1 MAYYGTPE
9 QVSKYNGE
17 RAYESQLG
25 RMEGLAYECYDL
37 IARQRNSGASYVSVF
52 NVAWYSLQPLPFGKR
67 DVSAKPALSDGI
79 HFTEY
84 EEGRPGIQPE
94 RIGPYCSTFNPGYD
108 PALPLYR
115 TWPLFD
121 AIKAANAP
129 GGPAW
134 SPWAVMP
141 EKPGK
146 EIIKAENEYQTV
158 LFFGAADSPVKQLFE
173 SHGVVFPE
181 KMQVNGRTLLIADGN
196 IAPSE
201 KELKRLRDLTKQG
214 ADLWLWCPT
223 PVTLEDYNKLLPAK
237 LELDNRKAS
246 SFLPKNKSWTRG
258 LRNTDFYF
266 CEIQREDVSD
276 YGLKSDFADEGTVLL
291 EACNTN
297 WRAWNQRPE
306 ELKTAAVIRS
316 ENEEKGASAV
326 LVKYQDGYA
335 SFYVSTL
342 SRFASSTKGYE
353 TLEKLLSGAGIPAKG
368 KKISETLIDNNGMVK
383 IPYLPSRQQGNMTQF
398 YFQVWS
404 PRPLDDLLIEPD
416 MPKLDVRIQPEENSE
431 LYINRTKIKGSSGIF
446 SAIPLKQGWNT
457 ISINVPNSNRNNLS
471 VRFEC
476 GNKPEFMQQLKTS
489 FENPDNK

>member
-1 MAYYGTPE
+1 
-9 QVSKYNGE
+9 
-17 RAYESQLG
+17 
-25 RMEGLAYECYDL
+25 
-37 IARQRNSGASYVSVF
+37 
-52 NVAWYSLQPLPFGKR
+52 
-67 DVSAKPALSDGI
+67 
-79 HFTEY
+79 
-84 EEGRPGIQPE
+84 
-94 RIGPYCSTFNPGYD
+94 
-108 PALPLYR
+108 
-115 TWPLFD
+115 
-121 AIKAANAP
+121 
-129 GGPAW
+129 
-134 SPWAVMP
+134 MP

-146 EIIKAENEYQTV
+146 EESIKAKNEYQTV
-158 LFFGAADSPVKQLFE
+158 LFFGAAYSPVKLLFE

-214 ADLWLWCPT
+214 TDLWLWCPT
-223 PVTLEDYNKLLPAK
+223 PVTFEDYNRLLPAK

-258 LRNTDFYF
+258 LRNSDFYF

-291 EACNTN
+291 EACNTD
-297 WRAWNQRPE
+297 WRVWNQRPE

-326 LVKYQDGYA
+326 LVKYQDEYA

-342 SRFASSTKGYE
+342 SRIASSTKGYE

-368 KKISETLIDNNGMVK
+368 EKISKTLIDSNGMVK
-383 IPYLPSRQQGNMTQF
+383 IPYLPSRQQGNMRQL

-431 LYINRTKIKGSSGIF
+431 LYINRTKINGSNGIF
-446 SAIPLKQGWNT
+446 SAIPLKQGWNR
-457 ISINVPNSNRNNLS
+457 IGINIPNSNRNNLS

-476 GNKPEFMQQLKTS
+476 ANSPEFMQQLKTS
-489 FENPDNK
+489 ILISN